1 MIQPNKWL
9 IVFCVMLSGLF
20 TSTVTLAQNNPPDM
34 YYLEVKSIDPYEFA
48 EIVKA
53 FRSYEGMSIERG
65 CIPVEIII
73 LEFSEGVDRE
83 DLLIEAQDKIK
94 EITNIPVVR
103 ALTDFSSDEFFS
115 ACESM
120 RGSQN

>member
-1 MIQPNKWL
+1 MNQPNKWF
-9 IVFCVMLSGLF
+9 IVFCVIITGLF
-20 TSTVTLAQNNPPDM
+20 TTTITLAQNNPPEI
-34 YYLEVKSIDPYEFA
+34 YYLEVKSIDPYEFS

-53 FRSYEGMSIERG
+53 FRSYDDMSIERG
-65 CIPVEIII
+65 CVPVEIII

-83 DLLIEAQDKIK
+83 ALLIEAQDKIK
-94 EITNIPVVR
+94 EITNIPEVR